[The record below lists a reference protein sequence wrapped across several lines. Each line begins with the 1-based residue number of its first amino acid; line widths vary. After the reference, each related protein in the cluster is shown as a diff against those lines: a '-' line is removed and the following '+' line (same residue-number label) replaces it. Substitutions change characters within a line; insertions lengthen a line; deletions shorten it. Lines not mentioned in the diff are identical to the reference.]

1 MKIIIAGAGE
11 VGTHLAKLL
20 SREEQDIILI
30 DNDEEKLRELDANYN
45 LMTVIG
51 NPTAFQT
58 LKQAQVYKADL
69 FIAVMP
75 FESRNIMACTMASKL
90 GAKKTLARVDNY
102 EYLLPENKAFFE
114 NLGVN
119 ELIYPEKLAA
129 EEVITALKHT
139 WTRNWFELCNGEL
152 IVLSVKLHDNAKILN
167 KKLYELTT
175 AESQFHIAAIKRIH
189 ETIIPRGND
198 EIKIGDIAYFTTTPN
213 HIQEIQKLSGET
225 EAEIHKIMII
235 GCIRISIRIS
245 SYAPDNMA
253 IKLIECDKQKS
264 YKLAEY
270 MNDIIIIQGD
280 GRNVDLLKEEGIRD
294 MDAFIALTDSSETNI
309 LACLTAKELGVKKTI
324 AEVENIQFISTAE
337 RLNIG
342 NIINKKLLAASR
354 IFQLLLDE
362 DSSNAKCL
370 ALSDAE
376 VVELVAKE
384 NSKITKAAVK
394 DLKLPSDLTIGGLV
408 RNGHGMVVTGNT
420 WIQPNDHV
428 VIFCLDTALHK
439 IEKLFN

>member
-1 MKIIIAGAGE
+1 
-11 VGTHLAKLL
+11 
-20 SREEQDIILI
+20 
-30 DNDEEKLRELDANYN
+30 
-45 LMTVIG
+45 
-51 NPTAFQT
+51 
-58 LKQAQVYKADL
+58 
-69 FIAVMP
+69 
-75 FESRNIMACTMASKL
+75 
-90 GAKKTLARVDNY
+90 
-102 EYLLPENKAFFE
+102 
-114 NLGVN
+114 
-119 ELIYPEKLAA
+119 
-129 EEVITALKHT
+129 
-139 WTRNWFELCNGEL
+139 
-152 IVLSVKLHDNAKILN
+152 
-167 KKLYELTT
+167 
-175 AESQFHIAAIKRIH
+175 
-189 ETIIPRGND
+189 
-198 EIKIGDIAYFTTTPN
+198 
-213 HIQEIQKLSGET
+213 
-225 EAEIHKIMII
+225 
-235 GCIRISIRIS
+235 
-245 SYAPDNMA
+245 
-253 IKLIECDKQKS
+253 
-264 YKLAEY
+264 
-270 MNDIIIIQGD
+270 
-280 GRNVDLLKEEGIRD
+280 

-309 LACLTAKELGVKKTI
+309 LACLTAKELGIKKTI

-439 IEKLFN
+439 IDKLFN

>member
-1 MKIIIAGAGE
+1 MGGSRIA
-11 VGTHLAKLL
+11 
-20 SREEQDIILI
+20 
-30 DNDEEKLRELDANYN
+30 
-45 LMTVIG
+45 
-51 NPTAFQT
+51 
-58 LKQAQVYKADL
+58 
-69 FIAVMP
+69 
-75 FESRNIMACTMASKL
+75 
-90 GAKKTLARVDNY
+90 
-102 EYLLPENKAFFE
+102 
-114 NLGVN
+114 
-119 ELIYPEKLAA
+119 
-129 EEVITALKHT
+129 
-139 WTRNWFELCNGEL
+139 
-152 IVLSVKLHDNAKILN
+152 
-167 KKLYELTT
+167 
-175 AESQFHIAAIKRIH
+175 
-189 ETIIPRGND
+189 
-198 EIKIGDIAYFTTTPN
+198 
-213 HIQEIQKLSGET
+213 
-225 EAEIHKIMII
+225 
-235 GCIRISIRIS
+235 IRIS

-376 VVELVAKE
+376 VE
-384 NSKITKAAVK
+384 
-394 DLKLPSDLTIGGLV
+394 IG
-408 RNGHGMVVTGNT
+408 RA
-420 WIQPNDHV
+420 HV
-428 VIFCLDTALHK
+428 
-439 IEKLFN
+439 